1 MFTPQGLNR
10 KYWVLVNQLLRA
22 LHQVLFSLL
31 PLQIQAHLHNR
42 RLNFSHVPLAHLDS
56 PILLVLLLSPGLPV
70 PLVSLAHQVH
80 LIFPALL
87 VSPTPLVPLISLA
100 LLAPL
105 LSPAPQVLQEDQFL
119 HQLAR
124 LHL

>member
-1 MFTPQGLNR
+1 M
-10 KYWVLVNQLLRA
+10 LVNQLLRD

-31 PLQIQAHLHNR
+31 PLRIQAHLHNR
-42 RLNFSHVPLAHLDS
+42 RLNFSHVPLAHLVS
-56 PILLVLLLSPGLPV
+56 PILLVLLPSPGPPD
-70 PLVSLAHQVH
+70 PLVSPAPQVH
-80 LIFPALL
+80 LIFLALL

-105 LSPAPQVLQEDQFL
+105 ISPAPQVLQEDQFL
-119 HQLAR
+119 HQPVP